1 VRLARGAG
9 PEVGD
14 IKTMTR
20 NPDGAIS
27 RAGRT
32 KALAQRP
39 GEA

>member
-1 VRLARGAG
+1 V
-9 PEVGD
+9 EF

-39 GEA
+39 GET